1 LAYYNFGPKV
11 NRFIVMIKKKIKILK
26 FDISQ
31 S

>member
-26 FDISQ
+26 FV
-31 S
+31 